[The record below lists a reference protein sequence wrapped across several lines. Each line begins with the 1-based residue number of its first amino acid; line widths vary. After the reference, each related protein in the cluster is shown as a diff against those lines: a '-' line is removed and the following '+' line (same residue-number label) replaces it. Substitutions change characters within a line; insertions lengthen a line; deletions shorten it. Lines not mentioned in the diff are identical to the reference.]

1 MADGKVDLRYRSVR
15 AIGSSRFAED
25 LSLLLNSVESRRG
38 RIAVVLGLLRRP
50 IVFRSSHGN
59 VLLDVMQL
67 KDVLTFA

>member
-38 RIAVVLGLLRRP
+38 RRAVVLAVG
-50 IVFRSSHGN
+50 SHGS

-67 KDVLTFA
+67 RDVLTFA